1 MRLAEKAAIVTG
13 AASGFGGGIARCFAA
28 EGAKVIVAD
37 RDADKG
43 AAMAATI
50 EDAGGTAVFAHVDV
64 SKADDIQAMVDLA
77 VERFGGLDILVN
89 NAGIGQRPTPIGEI
103 TDAEY
108 DRLFDVNVR
117 GVFLCCRTALPALRQ
132 GNDGCIINT
141 SSGIA
146 LRARPNMAPYGATKA
161 AVSAMT
167 QSLALE
173 LAPEGIRVNAL
184 CPGAGDTPMLAEF
197 MGGTESREKRDLFVS
212 GIPLGRL
219 ISPEDMGMAAVYL
232 ASDEAAMITGTFLP
246 VDGGRCI

>member
-77 VERFGGLDILVN
+77 VERFGGLD
-89 NAGIGQRPTPIGEI
+89 TPIGEI